1 MAEPVAAPATR
12 GGPAPERRS
21 VGFPRAMSERRAMTE
36 EDFDAF
42 YHASFRRLVGQI
54 YAICGNVSE
63 AQDCVQEA
71 FVRAWDKRR
80 TLDAD
85 QAPEAWVRTVAYRL
99 AVSRWRKARRAF
111 QPPDRAN
118 LPQQPAEPDVT
129 RVAIFRALQKLP
141 ADQRRALVLY
151 HLCDLSV
158 NDIADEVNAPV
169 GTVKARLSR
178 GRAALA
184 SLLGDTEEAHYA

>member
-1 MAEPVAAPATR
+1 
-12 GGPAPERRS
+12 
-21 VGFPRAMSERRAMTE
+21 MTE

-99 AVSRWRKARRAF
+99 AVSRWRKARRASSRRTEPTCRSS
-111 QPPDRAN
+111 PPNRTS
-118 LPQQPAEPDVT
+118 PESP
-129 RVAIFRALQKLP
+129 ISRALQKLP

-184 SLLGDTEEAHYA
+184 LLLGDTEEAHYA